1 MWGSHSHMVTLWVMI
16 MGLCIFHFAGIIKY
30 PEDNTIIVA
39 SFVVSI
45 IGYLRERH
53 LKTHGFEDN

>member
-1 MWGSHSHMVTLWVMI
+1 MVTLWVMI

-45 IGYLRERH
+45 VGFLRERH